1 LGIQLWEVHK
11 YSNGL
16 LVFNEAK
23 SPFTKEPLTAIAKRN
38 PAAKR
43 IAKEIKVYTEEDH
56 LNRVNDKIK
65 ELYQALKARIL
76 DFGNDIQM
84 KTNKTYIAFS
94 RKHNFVSIRVRK
106 SSLKLH
112 LNIRK
117 SELNDPLHKAKKIG
131 DVLHTSRL
139 TQIHIKEPNESQYVL
154 PFIQQP
160 YNRNLTW

>member
-1 LGIQLWEVHK
+1 MKSGSVLQQYAIGFKDLGIQLWEVHK
-11 YSNGL
+11 YNNGL

-38 PAAKR
+38 PATKR

-106 SSLKLH
+106 IIS
-112 LNIRK
+112 
-117 SELNDPLHKAKKIG
+117 KAA
-131 DVLHTSRL
+131 
-139 TQIHIKEPNESQYVL
+139 SQY
-154 PFIQQP
+154 QEK
-160 YNRNLTW
+160 